1 MYFCV
6 SVYMENTRVN
16 NGISTQHHTVH
27 SIILSMISDKF
38 FYNIEE
44 KKKLA
49 SIIYNT
55 FTYFFNPN
63 IHVK

>member
-6 SVYMENTRVN
+6 SVYIENTRVN

-27 SIILSMISDKF
+27 SIIPSMISDKF

-44 KKKLA
+44 KKTGFHYLQY
-49 SIIYNT
+49 IHI
-55 FTYFFNPN
+55 FFQP
-63 IHVK
+63 